1 MSAGAFA
8 LYPMTF
14 YELQPQYLCRADP
27 SQEWESCKPEDFC
40 EQDPTSGPL
49 LEHKV
54 DTESDLSLHNWV
66 IDYGMQC
73 APKYQFGLFGSMFFF
88 AVVLSSILLTPLA
101 DRFGRRPILLIG
113 TAMNCITQTVM
124 LFSESRQ
131 LTYGLVFILGLGMP
145 MNVFVGYIYAMEL
158 IPANRTS
165 YVSAVTMG
173 NDGLVIAVA
182 SIWFQ
187 VVSKNWKT
195 IFATATVLLYATHF
209 LAWSMP
215 ESPAYLLTRGRYNE
229 ARAVMTSI
237 ARKNRVK
244 KLCFN
249 EAEAQSFGAVSNES
263 ASDGPVEYTCK
274 WEPEVAKSRQ

>member
-1 MSAGAFA
+1 M
-8 LYPMTF
+8 
-14 YELQPQYLCRADP
+14 
-27 SQEWESCKPEDFC
+27 
-40 EQDPTSGPL
+40 
-49 LEHKV
+49 EHKV

-187 VVSKNWKT
+187 VVSKNWIK
-195 IFATATVLLYATHF
+195 
-209 LAWSMP
+209 
-215 ESPAYLLTRGRYNE
+215 
-229 ARAVMTSI
+229 
-237 ARKNRVK
+237 
-244 KLCFN
+244 
-249 EAEAQSFGAVSNES
+249 
-263 ASDGPVEYTCK
+263 
-274 WEPEVAKSRQ
+274 

>member
-1 MSAGAFA
+1 
-8 LYPMTF
+8 
-14 YELQPQYLCRADP
+14 
-27 SQEWESCKPEDFC
+27 
-40 EQDPTSGPL
+40 
-49 LEHKV
+49 
-54 DTESDLSLHNWV
+54 
-66 IDYGMQC
+66 MQC